1 VGLLGFRDLFT
12 AHTFKFL
19 HYVDELIVVDCVR
32 HFEVSL
38 VQLNFSSCLEENL
51 LVESRQ
57 HSLRVQHV
65 IRLINLQLS
74 LLRNLK
80 IKLIIKVLNSNLW

>member
-1 VGLLGFRDLFT
+1 MGLLGFRDLFT

-19 HYVDELIVVDCVR
+19 HYADKLIVVDCVR
-32 HFEVSL
+32 HSEVSL
-38 VQLNFSSCLEENL
+38 VQLNFSSCLKENL